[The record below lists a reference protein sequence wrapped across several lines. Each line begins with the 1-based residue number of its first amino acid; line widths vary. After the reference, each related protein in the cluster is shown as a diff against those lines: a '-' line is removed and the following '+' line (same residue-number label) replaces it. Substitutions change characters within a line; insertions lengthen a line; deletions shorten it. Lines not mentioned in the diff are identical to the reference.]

1 MTAEQIAQLNEF
13 LNGIIFM
20 GHGTA
25 GLFFLR
31 FWRKTNDRLFLMFAF
46 AFWLLGIVRLAM
58 VLLEQPGEDHYLYWF
73 RLAAYLLILF
83 AIIDK
88 NLTWQKKKPTG

>member
-1 MTAEQIAQLNEF
+1 MDPELIERVNSF
-13 LNGIIFM
+13 LNGIIFL

-31 FWRKTNDRLFLMFAF
+31 FWRKTHDRLFLMFAI
-46 AFWLLGIVRLAM
+46 AFWLLGVVRLAM
-58 VLLEQPGEDHYLYWF
+58 MVLAQEGEDHYLYWF

-83 AIIDK
+83 AIVDK
-88 NLTWQKKKPTG
+88 NLAWRKK